1 MESLQKSER
10 RGGAIRSAG
19 MGGGHTHSAGS
30 AYSRWYTS
38 TMLIHSEQCG
48 VEIALDAWAPPPQR
62 CTEPASVLLNASES
76 FRSVTALRECVCGD
90 TDVRL
95 LLVLIYRV

>member
-1 MESLQKSER
+1 
-10 RGGAIRSAG
+10 
-19 MGGGHTHSAGS
+19 
-30 AYSRWYTS
+30 
-38 TMLIHSEQCG
+38 MLIHSEQCG

-76 FRSVTALRECVCGD
+76 FRSVTALRERVCGD